1 MTLALPSVRPIAIFG
16 ALAWTTLTIGTAI
29 APAPVQAADGPYYR
43 AELTA
48 PAATGH
54 CAATAP
60 RRQIGQA
67 LAGGLVWKC
76 AETVCAA
83 QKGTSR
89 PAIVCARLAKEVG
102 AVANFTAGGKALE
115 AKDLAR
121 CNAG

>member
-48 PAATGH
+48 PAATG
-54 CAATAP
+54 
-60 RRQIGQA
+60 QA

-76 AETVCAA
+76 AETACAA